1 MKLVCSWILV
11 FALLYGCLAKENT
24 QESSNTEDEKLD
36 IKPRAYYPPSECRS
50 YTMLHGADRAMAN
63 TAQNAL
69 RCDKNEFPGNLWYR
83 FTGQA
88 GNAMPTSCVLEKRC
102 GTHAPG
108 WMVGAHPTVA
118 QGMVTR
124 KVCYHWTKNC
134 CRWSNYIKVRN
145 CGAFYVYQLP
155 KTPVCW
161 LRYCGN
167 GILQPP
173 GKKHPSLLLAA
184 PLK

>member
-1 MKLVCSWILV
+1 
-11 FALLYGCLAKENT
+11 
-24 QESSNTEDEKLD
+24 
-36 IKPRAYYPPSECRS
+36 
-50 YTMLHGADRAMAN
+50 
-63 TAQNAL
+63 
-69 RCDKNEFPGNLWYR
+69 
-83 FTGQA
+83 
-88 GNAMPTSCVLEKRC
+88 MPTSCVLEKRC

-118 QGMVTR
+118 QGLVTR

-161 LRYCGN
+161 LRYC
-167 GILQPP
+167 
-173 GKKHPSLLLAA
+173 
-184 PLK
+184 